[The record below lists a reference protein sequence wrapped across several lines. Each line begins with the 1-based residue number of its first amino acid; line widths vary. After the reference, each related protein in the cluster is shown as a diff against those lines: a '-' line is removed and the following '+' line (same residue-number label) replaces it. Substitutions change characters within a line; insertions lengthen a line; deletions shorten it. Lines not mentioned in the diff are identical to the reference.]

1 MYDSHEF
8 LNLVISL
15 ITDEIDA
22 IKNQINDQ
30 SLLFLHNIID
40 PTTNNFQFCLATE
53 RCCEICGMSTIKTEI
68 HTALLIHVTDE
79 EFKTT
84 KTNSLSDL
92 LENYFASESMDG
104 CYCDKCQSNQRKY
117 IKYSLER
124 LPRIF
129 IFYLKRWHI
138 TKNSNGELQSV
149 SKEDHPIDCTLDI
162 NVYPFCSTNT
172 LQPPMIN
179 YLEELPNLKDLLK
192 QREERIN
199 TIEPKRA
206 KLEETNSEKMDM
218 YEEENVISTHANYRL
233 FAVINHHGGSS
244 DVGHYTSTV
253 YDAKGDTWWTYDDTS
268 VTSCTEQRVLND
280 LAPDAYGVMYM
291 HKDILKLFQ
300 AVIDKSMQ

>member
-1 MYDSHEF
+1 MFILYYLLDSHEF

-22 IKNQINDQ
+22 IKIQINEQ
-30 SLLFLHNIID
+30 SLLFNHIIVD
-40 PTTNNFQFCLATE
+40 PTTNNFQFGLSTE
-53 RCCEICGMSTIKTEI
+53 RCCEICGMSTITTEI

-79 EFKTT
+79 ESNTAKN
-84 KTNSLSDL
+84 NSLTDL

-104 CYCDKCQSNQRKY
+104 CYCDNCQSNQRKY
-117 IKYSLER
+117 IKYNLER

-149 SKEDHPIDCTLDI
+149 SKEDHPIDCSIEI
-162 NVYPFCSTNT
+162 NVYPFCSSNT
-172 LQPPMIN
+172 YEPPMIN
-179 YLEELPNLKDLLK
+179 YLDELPNLKDLLK
-192 QREERIN
+192 QREQILN
-199 TIEPKRA
+199 IIEPKRA
-206 KLEETNSEKMDM
+206 KIEQNDSEKIIRKPK
-218 YEEENVISTHANYRL
+218 EINREENIIATHAKYRL

-268 VTSCTEQRVLND
+268 VASCTEQRVLKD

-291 HKDILKLFQ
+291 HKDML
-300 AVIDKSMQ
+300 D